1 MLQSSAAVEALRAE
15 LREIASLKKA
25 ASDVSRLLKETTALS
40 RDVEGL
46 ENDLLSTGTM
56 RTSGDVQKEIDAL
69 TDKL

>member
-56 RTSGDVQKEIDAL
+56 RTSGDVQQESDAL